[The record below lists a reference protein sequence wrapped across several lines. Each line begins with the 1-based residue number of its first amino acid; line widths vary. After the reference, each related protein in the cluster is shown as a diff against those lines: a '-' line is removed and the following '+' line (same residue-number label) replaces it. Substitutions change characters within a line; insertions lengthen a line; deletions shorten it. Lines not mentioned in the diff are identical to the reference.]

1 MELLA
6 MAFMAAV
13 VGNQLAALSKL
24 KRLEERLDE
33 LSVEARVRNRRQENE
48 ADGLR
53 WVHAQVGS
61 RCGGAAQGQS
71 ESASEG
77 QTRGRRDE

>member
-1 MELLA
+1 

-33 LSVEARVRNRRQENE
+33 LNVEARVRNRRQENE

-53 WVHAQVGS
+53 WRFRFGLAPHRRSENQPAHAP
-61 RCGGAAQGQS
+61 
-71 ESASEG
+71 SEG

>member
-1 MELLA
+1 

-33 LSVEARVRNRRQENE
+33 LNVEARVRNRRQENE

-71 ESASEG
+71 GSASEG

>member
-24 KRLEERLDE
+24 RRLEERLDE
-33 LSVEARVRNRRQENE
+33 LNVEARVRNRRQEE
-48 ADGLR
+48 A
-53 WVHAQVGS
+53 
-61 RCGGAAQGQS
+61 AA
-71 ESASEG
+71 
-77 QTRGRRDE
+77 